1 MKFIRFGSALLAAI
15 FMLSLC
21 CPVSAAE
28 TLTPLEQTIVDAC
41 TYGQEAD
48 ISEYKI
54 SAKALAD
61 LYAELF
67 SRGVLP
73 WYADTQYQYTFNE
86 ETGIVVLFQPETA
99 TAEAVDMAAYE
110 QRVAQILAEQV
121 HEGMEDWQIAL
132 ALHDYLIVNAKYDE
146 SLLKLS
152 GYDLLVNGTAVCS
165 GYTSAYQDLLQ
176 RAGIEC
182 RYVISEQMDH
192 AWNIVKIDG
201 QWYHVDL
208 TWDDPTPDSEGFAD
222 HKYFLVTDAEI
233 SAGEKPH
240 YGWDSPIKCT
250 DTRFSREFW
259 RDVTSPIL
267 FESADTCYVMRFND
281 WAGTLYR
288 REIKTGEEQIIY
300 AEDASA
306 LDIGFGKYHY
316 EHHGLSLRDGR
327 LWFCSTD
334 KVYSIKTDGTDL
346 QTHYTNTGNTYIY
359 STHAGED
366 ALKLTLMTHEGKSS
380 AQQFPLEPA
389 GGHVHVFVQ
398 TVIKPTCKAPGYT
411 TSVCSCG
418 LKCISTP
425 TAVLDHNYKKAEETA
440 PKLVQPGRIT
450 YVCRDCDYTYTE
462 EIPPLTVFEVLLKS
476 AYIAGPVVLAAIVI
490 VPLLFRKKRR

>member
-1 MKFIRFGSALLAAI
+1 MKKRLICILTTAVLLLALAA
-15 FMLSLC
+15 
-21 CPVSAAE
+21 PVLAAQP
-28 TLTPLEQTIVDAC
+28 LPPLEDVIVNAC
-41 TYGQEAD
+41 VYGQEAD

-86 ETGIVVLFQPETA
+86 ETGIVVLFQPETT

-110 QRVAQILAEQV
+110 QKVAQILSEQI

-192 AWNIVKIDG
+192 AWNIVKIGG

-208 TWDDPTPDSEGFAD
+208 TWDDPTPNSEGFVD
-222 HKYFLVTDAEI
+222 HKYFLVTDEEI
-233 SAGEKPH
+233 SASEKPH
-240 YGWDSPIKCT
+240 YGWDSDIKCT
-250 DTRFSREFW
+250 DTRFSQGFW

-267 FESADTCYVMRFND
+267 FESADFCYLVRFQD
-281 WAGTLYR
+281 WISTLYR
-288 REIKTGEEQIIY
+288 REIKSGEERLVY
-300 AEDASA
+300 TVEASA

-327 LWFCSTD
+327 LWFCSSD
-334 KVYSIKTDGTDL
+334 KVFSIRTDGGDL

-359 STHAGED
+359 SIHAGEE
-366 ALKLTLMTHEGKSS
+366 ALNLTLMTHEGKSS
-380 AQQFPLEPA
+380 SQQVKLEPTGA
-389 GGHVHVFVQ
+389 HVHIFVQ
-398 TVIKPTCKAPGYT
+398 AVIKPTCTVPGYT
-411 TSVCSCG
+411 TSVCECG
-418 LKCISTP
+418 LKCTSTP
-425 TAVLDHNYKKAEETA
+425 TAVLAHNYKETGKTA
-440 PKLVQPGRIT
+440 PNLFRPGQIS
-450 YVCRDCDYTYTE
+450 YICRDCDYAYTE
-462 EIPPLTVFEVLLKS
+462 EIPPLTIFEVLLKS
-476 AYIAGPVVLAAIVI
+476 AYIAVPIALVMLVV
-490 VPLLFRKKRR
+490 VPLLFLKKRR